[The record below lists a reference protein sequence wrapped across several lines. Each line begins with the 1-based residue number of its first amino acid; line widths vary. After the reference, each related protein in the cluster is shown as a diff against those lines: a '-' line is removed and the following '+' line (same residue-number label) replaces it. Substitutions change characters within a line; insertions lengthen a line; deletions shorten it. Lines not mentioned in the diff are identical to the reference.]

1 MLKTGEGWRVGW
13 NADADVFKGLVGTDD
28 WALEL
33 TEAEM
38 RDFCR
43 LAGQLAETMLQMQ
56 RELMQEEKIA
66 CELETELVWLEAD
79 GYPEAYTLHLMVLTG
94 RRGEGYWTATA
105 VLSLLQAIQ
114 TFEVF

>member
-38 RDFCR
+38 QDFCR
-43 LAGQLAETMLQMQ
+43 LAGQLAETMSRMQ

-66 CELETELVWLEAD
+66 CELESQLVWLEAD
-79 GYPEAYTLHLMVLTG
+79 GYADAHTLHLMLLTG
-94 RRGEGYWTATA
+94 RRGEGYWTAAA
-105 VLSLLQAIQ
+105 VPALLQAIQ
-114 TFEVF
+114 TLNVF